1 MSPEIYALMG
11 MTVTILIAI
20 FVSNRAL
27 RTELKNDNQELRAE
41 FKNDVQEFRA
51 EFKNNIQELKT
62 DLDDLRTAQHALN
75 ERMASLEGLVTG
87 LKEVIIARFAA

>member
-27 RTELKNDNQELRAE
+27 RTELKNDNQEL
-41 FKNDVQEFRA
+41 RA

>member
-11 MTVTILIAI
+11 MTVTILITI

-27 RTELKNDNQELRAE
+27 RTELKNDNQEL
-41 FKNDVQEFRA
+41 RA